1 MPVSLQHPVERVEE
15 PLAECEVRRVV
26 QRLDIGHHALVC
38 HRLGE
43 VLLRDA
49 DIVLALDQVHDVNR
63 RDLESL
69 D

>member
-1 MPVSLQHPVERVEE
+1 VL
-15 PLAECEVRRVV
+15 VR
-26 QRLDIGHHALVC
+26 

-43 VLLRDA
+43 VLLRDV
-49 DIVLALDQVHDVNR
+49 DVVLALDQVRDVNR